1 MGTGCATAKCASRV
15 ALAALV
21 GFAALIPV
29 MSCAQAAG
37 DRALGE
43 YLSSECTACHQT
55 SGRHDGG
62 IPAIVGVPVDQFI
75 ALMNSYRDRQRENQV
90 MRTIAGRL
98 SQEEVEA
105 LASYYGSLKPAP

>member
-1 MGTGCATAKCASRV
+1 MGAGSAIAERPSRA
-15 ALAALV
+15 ALAALA
-21 GFAALIPV
+21 GFAALIPSG
-29 MSCAQAAG
+29 SCAQAAG

-62 IPAIVGVPVDQFI
+62 IPAIVGLPSDQFI
-75 ALMNSYRDRQRENQV
+75 ALMNSYKDRQRENQV

-98 SQEEVEA
+98 TQEEVEA
-105 LASYYGSLKPAP
+105 LASYYGSLKPAQ

>member
-1 MGTGCATAKCASRV
+1 
-15 ALAALV
+15 
-21 GFAALIPV
+21 
-29 MSCAQAAG
+29 MSSAQAAG

-62 IPAIVGVPVDQFI
+62 IPAIVGVPADQFI
-75 ALMNSYRDRQRENQV
+75 ALMNSYRDKQRENQV

>member
-1 MGTGCATAKCASRV
+1 MGAGSAIAERPSRA
-15 ALAALV
+15 ALAALA
-21 GFAALIPV
+21 GFAALIPSV
-29 MSCAQAAG
+29 TCAQAAG

-62 IPAIVGVPVDQFI
+62 IPAIIGLPSDQFI
-75 ALMNSYRDRQRENQV
+75 ALMNSYKDRQRENQV

-98 SQEEVEA
+98 TQEEVEA
-105 LASYYGSLKPAP
+105 LASYYGSLKPAQ

>member
-1 MGTGCATAKCASRV
+1 MEAGSAIAERPSRA
-15 ALAALV
+15 ALAALA
-21 GFAALIPV
+21 GFAALIPSV
-29 MSCAQAAG
+29 TCAQGAG

-62 IPAIVGVPVDQFI
+62 IPAIVGLPSDQFI
-75 ALMNSYRDRQRENQV
+75 ALMNSYKDRQRENQV

-98 SQEEVEA
+98 TQEEVEA
-105 LASYYGSLKPAP
+105 LASYYGSLKPAQ

>member
-1 MGTGCATAKCASRV
+1 MGTGRAIAECASRP
-15 ALAALV
+15 ALATLAGLAALIH
-21 GFAALIPV
+21 A
-29 MSCAQAAG
+29 MSSAQAAG

-62 IPAIVGVPVDQFI
+62 IPAIVGVPADQFI
-75 ALMNSYRDRQRENQV
+75 ALMNSYRDKQRENQV